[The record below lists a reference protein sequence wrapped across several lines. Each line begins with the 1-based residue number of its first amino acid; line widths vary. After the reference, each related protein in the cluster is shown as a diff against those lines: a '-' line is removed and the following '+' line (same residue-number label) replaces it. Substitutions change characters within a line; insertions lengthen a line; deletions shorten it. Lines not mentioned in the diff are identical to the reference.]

1 MSDVTAEEIE
11 NERELAHTE
20 VISIREANACIASLT
35 GLAIQYKHTAY
46 CTRVATALATVRKEA
61 RREGMSAAATAADV
75 EMANEGVD
83 GSSARYVLAA
93 IRALMGPG
101 T

>member
-1 MSDVTAEEIE
+1 MSDVTDKEIE
-11 NERELAHTE
+11 REMPAAW
-20 VISIREANACIASLT
+20 EAVKN
-35 GLAIQYKHTAY
+35 GLAGQTLAQ
-46 CTRVATALATVRKEA
+46 TFARALATVRKEA
-61 RREGMSAAATAADV
+61 RREGLSAAATAADN

-83 GSSARYVLAA
+83 GTSARYVLAA